1 MDKELEEK
9 FRIFEREI
17 MQIQQELQAV
27 EAALIDLGKINLG
40 LDEIKDKKDS
50 EILAQIGRG
59 IFVKAKLL
67 SDGLTVD
74 VGDGNFVKK
83 TIPETKDL
91 IEEQVQKLDSM
102 KNELEGELDRIN
114 QEITQAL
121 LAHKEKENPHD
132 KHSHEGHNH

>member
-40 LDEIKDKKDS
+40 LDEIKEKKDA

-59 IFVKAKLL
+59 IFVKAKIL
-67 SDGLTVD
+67 SDELTVD
-74 VGDGNFVKK
+74 VGGGNFVKK
-83 TIPETKDL
+83 TIPETKKL
-91 IEEQVQKLDSM
+91 IEEQVKKLDSM
-102 KNELEGELDRIN
+102 KDDLEGELDRMN
-114 QEITQAL
+114 EEITKAL
-121 LAHKEKENPHD
+121 IKHQEKESAHN
-132 KHSHEGHNH
+132 HSHEGHKH